1 MVAWVQTKP
10 TKEDLWRSFVVL
22 RPEIIHIE
30 RSRVAAMPIIGT
42 TRGQITRE
50 GGYAP
55 RALGDTVAMERIV
68 NDFQL
73 NIATAN
79 GTGSQSANLILLHTM
94 FSMGVPVSG
103 KNLFP
108 SNISGLPTWYI
119 LRVSDRGYQAPGD
132 RTHIQ
137 IVMNKA
143 TWDDDVA
150 DCLPGTLILF
160 NEDVKMPVDRD
171 DCFVIGVPMTKM
183 ARGLNPKL
191 GRMISN
197 MIYVGLLAEILELD
211 QDKLNVAIENQF
223 KGKAKAIE
231 LNLEAVNLGRSFIT
245 ENVDTDAIP
254 YRIEAR
260 EVDDDV
266 FLVEGNE
273 AVALGSHYGGVGL
286 LCWYPITPSSSL
298 AEALIAYIPE
308 IRTDENGD
316 HLCAVIQAEDELA
329 AAGMVIGGGW
339 SGIRAM
345 TATSGPGISLMSEFI
360 GLAYFAEIP
369 SVIWDINRTGPSTG
383 LPTRTQQG
391 DLTMLYEAS
400 HGDTTHPVLIPGSM
414 EECFEYGWKAFD
426 IAERLQSL
434 VFGFSDLDLGMNRWA
449 CKGFEYPDTPMDRG
463 KVLRTQAELDA
474 IENYG
479 RYRDV
484 DGDGIP
490 YRTLPGSGLDPI
502 LYRGTGHD
510 EEGIY
515 SEKPEVYQALMMRLK
530 RKMDNARTWLPQPV
544 LREEVEKEVGIIY
557 YGSMENSIQEI
568 DDILEE
574 EIGRKVSQCRVRS
587 LPLSPVVEQFIR
599 DHETVIVL
607 EINRD
612 GQLYG
617 ILRRELPNELIPKV
631 HSAAYSDGLPP
642 RARHYSELI
651 KGVLEEVGQ

>member
-1 MVAWVQTKP
+1 
-10 TKEDLWRSFVVL
+10 
-22 RPEIIHIE
+22 
-30 RSRVAAMPIIGT
+30 
-42 TRGQITRE
+42 
-50 GGYAP
+50 
-55 RALGDTVAMERIV
+55 MERIV

-94 FSMGVPVSG
+94 FNMGVPVSG

-119 LRVSDRGYQAPGD
+119 LRVSDNGYQAPGD

-143 TWDDDVA
+143 TWEDDIA
-150 DCLPGTLILF
+150 NCLPGTLILF
-160 NEDVKMPVDRD
+160 NTDVKMPVDRE
-171 DCFVIGVPMTKM
+171 DCTVIGVPMTKI

-197 MIYVGLLAEILELD
+197 MVYVGLLAEILELD
-211 QDKLNVAIENQF
+211 SDKLNDALAHQF
-223 KGKAKAIE
+223 KGKARAIE
-231 LNLEAVNLGRSFIT
+231 LNLEAVNLGRDFIK
-245 ENVDTDAIP
+245 ENVDTNEIP
-254 YRIEAR
+254 FRIEAR
-260 EVDDDV
+260 DIDDDM

-286 LCWYPITPSSSL
+286 LSWYPITPSSSL

-308 IRTDENGD
+308 IRVDENGD

-329 AAGMVIGGGW
+329 AAGMVVGGGW

-360 GLAYFAEIP
+360 GLSYFAEVP
-369 SVIWDINRTGPSTG
+369 AVIWDINRTGPSTG

-426 IAERLQSL
+426 IAERLQTL

-449 CKGFEYPDTPMDRG
+449 CKGFEYPETPMDRG

-510 EEGIY
+510 EDGIY

-544 LREEVEKEVGIIY
+544 LREEAEKEVGIIY

-617 ILRRELPNELIPKV
+617 ILRRELPNDLIHKV
-631 HSAAYSDGLPP
+631 HSAAYSDGMPP

-651 KGVLEEVGQ
+651 KGVLKEVGE